1 MKALMNHFEGEG
13 NATRNITK
21 AERLR
26 ESCHYKNERS
36 MAFELFITKFQDTY
50 SIFEEEDQPLEKDAK
65 IRFLFKLVEHSD
77 LHKLIYGLKYQI
89 ATNLSGTVSYTT
101 AANHLSTSV
110 SDILQYISSNRSV
123 SDVITVG
130 EDQDSAYTADGT
142 ISTRYIP
149 DYISLSNTDKKKVI
163 SERKKLKE

>member
-1 MKALMNHFEGEG
+1 MNHFEGEG

-65 IRFLFKLVEHSD
+65 IRFLFKLVNHSD
-77 LHKLIYGLKYQI
+77 LQKLSNKLK
-89 ATNLSGTVSYTT
+89 AEMANNPSGTVTYTT
-101 AANHLSTSV
+101 AANNLSK
-110 SDILQYISSNRSV
+110 D
-123 SDVITVG
+123 
-130 EDQDSAYTADGT
+130 
-142 ISTRYIP
+142 
-149 DYISLSNTDKKKVI
+149 I
-163 SERKKLKE
+163 SEFP